1 MVNTQESPVFLKE
14 STVEQVAPHDDA
26 YIVRDGHFVGHD
38 GFIVPKSFSEFY
50 ERFPAFVADWV
61 KRRVR
66 GTASE
71 TEAED
76 WTQELLMHLAALPA
90 CSKFRKEGKVDVI
103 QTFSPDRMH
112 GANEARFRSF
122 INRCLGNKH
131 STLYVK
137 WRKRPLSNPANL
149 PFEADGEHGASDE
162 FCHSHSE
169 YLRQAGC
176 RSRELEEQRFRL
188 EEVVGL
194 AESTIPD
201 LGKVVQSFWMTGSW
215 AEAAEM
221 LGQRRCESVKR
232 RIPKL
237 RSCMSR
243 SAICI
248 T

>member
-176 RSRELEEQRFRL
+176 RSREREEQRFRL
-188 EEVVGL
+188 GEFVCFGEASIPGL
-194 AESTIPD
+194 QIALEAIHRTGNWKQTEMMFGRPWCDAIQRRARE
-201 LGKVVQSFWMTGSW
+201 LGKVSG
-215 AEAAEM
+215 
-221 LGQRRCESVKR
+221 RRDFTIR
-232 RIPKL
+232 
-237 RSCMSR
+237 
-243 SAICI
+243 
-248 T
+248 